1 MCAGLRDL
9 RGFNLVLGGIK
20 KLFMRVTEYWLN
32 AVNIKSTEC
41 LLNAVN
47 IKSTECLLNA
57 VNIKSTECLLNACE
71 SDKILFSFAAL
82 FLVF

>member
-20 KLFMRVTEYWLN
+20 KLFVRVTEYWLN
-32 AVNIKSTEC
+32 AVNIKSAEG
-41 LLNAVN
+41 
-47 IKSTECLLNA
+47 
-57 VNIKSTECLLNACE
+57 LLNACE
-71 SDKILFSFAAL
+71 SDKTLFSFAAL